1 MNFIGKLLGKFF
13 RYVMLFAMILLGL
26 NSVEAFSQGQGSFP
40 ELLVTLGMLYLV
52 YKFLVPLVERFLV
65 FFAGVNLGP
74 QQRQAPRRRAGVVE
88 RFADSTGKAVGDWIM
103 GSSAPVSSSGPDPYR
118 EANERAWRQYQAK
131 DRAIFHESRAKT
143 YAGTYDGYVAS
154 NRAKQTREDA
164 KR

>member
-65 FFAGVNLGP
+65 FFRRGKPWPAAAAGPTKTGRCGGALC
-74 QQRQAPRRRAGVVE
+74 RQHRKSGE
-88 RFADSTGKAVGDWIM
+88 GLDH
-103 GSSAPVSSSGPDPYR
+103 GSSAPVSSSGPDP
-118 EANERAWRQYQAK
+118 QAGGK
-131 DRAIFHESRAKT
+131 
-143 YAGTYDGYVAS
+143 
-154 NRAKQTREDA
+154 
-164 KR
+164 

>member
-52 YKFLVPLVERFLV
+52 YKFLVPLVERFLA

-74 QQRQAPRRRAGVVE
+74 QQRQAPRRWAGVVSGG
-88 RFADSTGKAVGDWIM
+88 RLDHGLQRSGLQLRSGSQAGGK
-103 GSSAPVSSSGPDPYR
+103 
-118 EANERAWRQYQAK
+118 
-131 DRAIFHESRAKT
+131 
-143 YAGTYDGYVAS
+143 
-154 NRAKQTREDA
+154 
-164 KR
+164 